1 MKQSGILQNNLVV
14 LRAEKRWSQ
23 TDLANKAGVSRQTI
37 ASIEANRYN
46 PSLILAFEIA
56 HILGKEFHEV
66 FQYKIEG
73 NGMSVVIGII
83 ISVAG
88 LIGVLYS
95 TRFQKNEGKMKEAS
109 ILQECR

>member
-56 HILGKEFHEV
+56 HILGKEFYEV

-73 NGMSVVIGII
+73 NGMSIVIGVI

-95 TRFQKNEGKMKEAS
+95 TRFQKNEG
-109 ILQECR
+109 R

>member
-1 MKQSGILQNNLVV
+1 MKRIV
-14 LRAEKRWSQ
+14 
-23 TDLANKAGVSRQTI
+23 D
-37 ASIEANRYN
+37 N

-56 HILGKEFHEV
+56 SILGKEFHEV

-73 NGMSVVIGII
+73 ENGMSIVVGII

-95 TRFQKNEGKMKEAS
+95 TRFQKNEGED
-109 ILQECR
+109 ERG